1 MCVSS
6 WMQTIEHLIANWTL
20 VLKNISNYNLQECVI
35 FCEHEIYTGDQFSIG
50 ITCSS
55 AVAPW
60 AAQANDSGLACE
72 LAAVN
77 TMGHVFPD

>member
-20 VLKNISNYNLQECVI
+20 VLKNISNYNLQECII
-35 FCEHEIYTGDQFSIG
+35 FCEHEIYREDQFSIG
-50 ITCSS
+50 IMCSS

-77 TMGHVFPD
+77 TMGRVFPD